1 MLPSSLYSPSDW
13 AELFTLC
20 AKAKES
26 TDIVHYRQV
35 TAWLTEFSKT
45 HDLPPPEE
53 TNEWSDT
60 RYTVDEAVSF
70 LNKFAENY
78 QDDFENRKQMQ
89 DGNHLLQNK

>member
-26 TDIVHYRQV
+26 TDMAHYRQV

-60 RYTVDEAVSF
+60 RYVIKEALSF
-70 LNKFAENY
+70 LDKFAENHH
-78 QDDFENRKQMQ
+78 DDFENRKRS
-89 DGNHLLQNK
+89 QNK

>member
-26 TDIVHYRQV
+26 TDLAHYRQV

-60 RYTVDEAVSF
+60 RYVVKESLMF
-70 LNKFAENY
+70 LEKFAENH
-78 QDDFENRKQMQ
+78 QDEFESRKRA
-89 DGNHLLQNK
+89 QNK